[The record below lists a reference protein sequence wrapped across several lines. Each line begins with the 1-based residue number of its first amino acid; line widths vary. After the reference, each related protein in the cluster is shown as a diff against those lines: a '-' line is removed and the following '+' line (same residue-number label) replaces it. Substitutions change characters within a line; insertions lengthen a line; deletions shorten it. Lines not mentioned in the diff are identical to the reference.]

1 MRDHHTYDRKYIG
14 GSDIAHLIAVGM
26 NPEEHTCTPIKT
38 VPIAFGE
45 DGTYTAYIVDG
56 ECGIPTHYTPVACFA
71 EWLTIYD
78 DDGIAYKCQGKQI
91 TIYRAAQRGCI
102 IQIED

>member
-1 MRDHHTYDRKYIG
+1 MRDHHTYDRQYIG
-14 GSDIAHLIAVGM
+14 GSDIACLIAVGL
-26 NPEEHTCTPIKT
+26 NPEEHTCTPVKA

-56 ECGIPTHYTPVACFA
+56 ECEIPDHYEPVACFA
-71 EWLTIYD
+71 KWLTIYD
-78 DDGIAYKCQGKQI
+78 DDEIAYQCKGKQI